1 MQIFKIQFIV
11 CAVSLFLFK
20 AAQAQN
26 FHPFSGEYTA
36 QYTYAGGD
44 SVHILK
50 ATQLSEE
57 NEIVFMPLYVPEVQY
72 DEILYVHID
81 SNNIFGQKVVTGPD
95 GWTFYSS
102 EGESWYIN
110 PFLPLEEEFT
120 IAPGI
125 TGKVTSR
132 ATEEFLGISD
142 SVVTIALNTGK
153 EIKLSENHGFVK
165 TYKFSELADSEA
177 QSYILS
183 AIPEKDLGA
192 YFFEPFRIF
201 DYEVGDVLGYEIV
214 YQGDAINYSSE
225 SKEFKEVVDKQV
237 YSDSVVYTYLC
248 AKRNF
253 TSGNLNVWHEKEV
266 IKADWP
272 ADLPLPVV
280 GINFDHSKNSFENS
294 FYILGKI
301 GKSDSGIMTAVM
313 YGDYRYNDHTNAFE
327 QIPDASTKMYVAEG
341 LGYVYRLEAGESR
354 ELVCYSDAEEGDC
367 DYIKDVITSVENV
380 KTETIRLAPNPA
392 SDKLY
397 IYGDEARLINCTII
411 DASGR
416 IVAELAT
423 RYNAP
428 VDVAHLTDGVYTLK
442 ISDQE
447 NVNCLRFIKR

>member
-1 MQIFKIQFIV
+1 MRIFKIQFIV
-11 CAVSLFLFK
+11 CAVSIFLFK
-20 AAQAQN
+20 SAIAQN
-26 FHPFSGEYTA
+26 FHPFPGTYTA
-36 QYTYAGGD
+36 QYTYASGD
-44 SVHILK
+44 SIHILK
-50 ATQLSEE
+50 ATHQSEE
-57 NEIVFMPLYVPEVQY
+57 NEIVFMPLYVLEVQY
-72 DEILYVHID
+72 DEVLYVQID
-81 SNNIFGQKVVTGPD
+81 SNNIFGQKVVTGLD

-125 TGKVTSR
+125 TGKVISR
-132 ATEEFLGISD
+132 ATEVFLGISD
-142 SVVTIALNTGK
+142 SVITIALNTGK

-165 TYKFSELADSEA
+165 AYKFSELAEPEA
-177 QSYILS
+177 QPYILS

-201 DYEVGDVLGYEIV
+201 DYEVGDVLGYDV
-214 YQGDAINYSSE
+214 TYQSDVNGSYSE
-225 SKEFKEVVDKQV
+225 SKELKEVVDKEV
-237 YSDSVVYTYLC
+237 YTDSIVYTYSC
-248 AKRNF
+248 AKRNL
-253 TSGNLNVWHEKEV
+253 TSGSLVEWTEKEV

-272 ADLPLPVV
+272 ADLPLPVI
-280 GINFDHSKNSFENS
+280 GINVDHSKSSDENS

-301 GKSDSGIMTAVM
+301 GKSDKGVMTAAI
-313 YGDYRYNDHTNAFE
+313 YGDYSYDENTNTFE

-354 ELVCYSDAEEGDC
+354 DLVCYSTVEEGDC

>member
-1 MQIFKIQFIV
+1 MKIVKIHFIV
-11 CAVSLFLFK
+11 CAVTLFLFK
-20 AAQAQN
+20 SALAQN
-26 FHPFSGEYTA
+26 FHPFSGAYTA
-36 QYTYAGGD
+36 QYTYADGD
-44 SVHILK
+44 STHILK
-50 ATQLSEE
+50 AHKISEDGE
-57 NEIVFMPLYVPEVQY
+57 VVFMPLYVPEVSN
-72 DEILYVHID
+72 DEVLYVQID
-81 SNNIFGQKVVTGPD
+81 SNNVFGQKVVTGSE

-110 PFLPLEEEFT
+110 PFLSLEEEFT
-120 IAPGI
+120 IASGI
-125 TGKVTSR
+125 TGKVVSR
-132 ATEEFLGISD
+132 ATEEFLGIND
-142 SVVTIALNTGK
+142 SVITIALNTGK

-201 DYEVGDVLGYEIV
+201 DYEVGDVLGYDLV

-225 SKEFKEVVDKQV
+225 NKEFKQVVDKRV
-237 YSDSVVYTYLC
+237 YSDSVVYIYLC

-253 TSGNLNVWHEKEV
+253 TTGNLVVWSEKEV

-280 GINFDHSKNSFENS
+280 GIYFDHSKNSSENS

-313 YGDYRYNDHTNAFE
+313 YGDYRYNDHINAFE

-354 ELVCYSDAEEGDC
+354 ELVCYSNVEEGDC
-367 DYIKDVITSVENV
+367 DYIRDVITSVESI

-392 SDKLY
+392 SDEVF
-397 IYGDEARLINCTII
+397 IHGDSDKAIDCTII
-411 DASGR
+411 DVSGR
-416 IVAELAT
+416 VVAERAT
-423 RYNAP
+423 RYNSRI
-428 VDVAHLTDGVYTLK
+428 DVTHLKTGVYTIK
-442 ISDQE
+442 VSDQKDIH
-447 NVNCLRFIKR
+447 CLRFLKK